1 LLLLCILYS
10 MFDFQWGW
18 TRYMGLLLEIFML
31 LEVLAAAYGLV
42 LWAHKA
48 ESDRSAIVGLYLL
61 YGIPGML
68 LVVAGL
74 ALSVNGQDE
83 GWFVLTLGLALSLPL
98 VRPFRKLLST
108 VTPMDA
114 TSPIDMMGLGVIL
127 ALSAYFAFV
136 LSLGPSEDDAVAPVT
151 VGTQLVNVL
160 FFVLVAYV
168 AVGTNIYRSPA
179 EATARLGITRP
190 KLTDF
195 AVGAAAVLPT
205 LMLSMLGSLLT
216 LYFQPDL
223 FEDLGD
229 TMEEMSS
236 GTELT
241 LVNVLIFASA
251 GIGEEI
257 LFRGAIQPR
266 FGIIL
271 TSAFWALVHT
281 QYQLTFVVLGL
292 FLAGIL
298 FGLNRRHL
306 GTTPAII
313 AHALY
318 NAAVVGLQAIG

>member
-1 LLLLCILYS
+1 
-10 MFDFQWGW
+10 
-18 TRYMGLLLEIFML
+18 MGLLLEIFML
-31 LEVLAAAYGLV
+31 LVVLAAVYGLV
-42 LWAHKA
+42 LWANKA
-48 ESDRSAIVGLYLL
+48 KTDRSANVGLYLL
-61 YGIPGML
+61 YGLPGML
-68 LVVAGL
+68 LTVAGL
-74 ALSVNGQDE
+74 ALAVNGQDE
-83 GWFVLTLGLALSLPL
+83 GWFVFALGMSFSLPL
-98 VRPFRKLLST
+98 VRPFRKVLAT
-108 VTPMDA
+108 ATPMDPA
-114 TSPIDMMGLGVIL
+114 SPIDMMGLGVIF
-127 ALSAYFAFV
+127 ALMSYFTFL
-136 LSLGPSEDDAVAPVT
+136 LSLGPSEDEAVTAVT

-168 AVGTNIYRSPA
+168 AVGTNIYRTPG
-179 EATARLGITRP
+179 EANARLGLTPP
-190 KLTDF
+190 KWTDL

-205 LMLSMLGSLLT
+205 LMLSMLGSMLT

-266 FGIIL
+266 FGIII

-281 QYQLTFVVLGL
+281 QYQISFVVLGL

-298 FGLNRRHL
+298 FGLIRKYL

-318 NAAVVGLQAIG
+318 NAAVVALQTVG

>member
-1 LLLLCILYS
+1 
-10 MFDFQWGW
+10 
-18 TRYMGLLLEIFML
+18 LLLEIFML
-31 LEVLAAAYGLV
+31 LVVLAAVYGLV
-42 LWAHKA
+42 LWANKA
-48 ESDRSAIVGLYLL
+48 KTDRSANVGLYLL
-61 YGIPGML
+61 YGLPGML
-68 LVVAGL
+68 LTVAGL
-74 ALSVNGQDE
+74 ALAVNGQEE
-83 GWFVLTLGLALSLPL
+83 GWFVLALGFSFTLPL
-98 VRPFRKLLST
+98 VRQFRKLMSV

-114 TSPIDMMGLGVIL
+114 ASPIDMMGLGVIF
-127 ALSAYFAFV
+127 ALMSYFMFV
-136 LSLGPSEDDAVAPVT
+136 LSLGPADDETVAAVT

-168 AVGTNIYRSPA
+168 AVGTNIYRTPA
-179 EATARLGITRP
+179 ESNARLGLRIP
-190 KLTDF
+190 KWTDF

-216 LYFQPDL
+216 LWFQPDL

-229 TMEEMSS
+229 TMEEMSA

-266 FGIIL
+266 FGIVL

-298 FGLNRRHL
+298 FGLIRRYL

-318 NAAVVGLQAIG
+318 NAAVVGLQAVG